1 MASTHDYRK
10 WMRKGDS
17 PGDAAD
23 TSVNV
28 SRRDPPA
35 ANQPLSSDS
44 TSGALHPEK
53 EPSVHPGVHN
63 ARKPRSLPVIL
74 GKRKRATSQQ
84 DIDLPP
90 FFSCLAGSPVRPL

>member
-44 TSGALHPEK
+44 ASGALHPEK
-53 EPSVHPGVHN
+53 SRVSIRVSITLGNHG
-63 ARKPRSLPVIL
+63 RSP
-74 GKRKRATSQQ
+74 
-84 DIDLPP
+84 
-90 FFSCLAGSPVRPL
+90 